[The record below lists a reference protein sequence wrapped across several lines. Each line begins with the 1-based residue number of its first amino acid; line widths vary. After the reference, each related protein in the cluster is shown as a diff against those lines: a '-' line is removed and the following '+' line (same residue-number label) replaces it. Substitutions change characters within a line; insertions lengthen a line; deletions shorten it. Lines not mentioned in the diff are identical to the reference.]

1 MLNVLFNSYIRV
13 HCRHMVVR
21 MADRGWLVAGMGA
34 TIAALIVALV
44 LVSSLGTFGGNAVVD
59 RLVRKIDFVSMMGK
73 INKLIQV

>member
-1 MLNVLFNSYIRV
+1 
-13 HCRHMVVR
+13 

-59 RLVRKIDFVSMMGK
+59 RLVRKIDFVSMM
-73 INKLIQV
+73 